1 MGERF
6 TRIGKYRNEL
16 ITNFIIMCMNKRN
29 YLTAAAMAL
38 AVLSSCGGQKEA
50 RNTSG
55 IDLANMDTTVSAGQ
69 DFFRYACGGWN
80 DAHPLTAE
88 YSRYGTFDQLAEN
101 NQKQLRELIEG
112 LASQQNEAGTV
123 AQKIG
128 DLYNIAMDSVARNEQ
143 GFAPVKP
150 MLDKIAALTDKS
162 QIIPM
167 SVEMRRFQGIGTYFN
182 FYVYADPKNSAL
194 NIFQMGQGG
203 INLGE
208 KEYYLDTD
216 SITENIRNEYKK
228 YIAKLFALSGF
239 SEAEAQQKVADVME
253 IETSIAKVSRSA
265 AELRNPEANYH
276 KMSYADLKKRIPGID
291 WDAFMTGLGIQAPAE
306 LNVEQVESIQEV
318 ARLISA
324 LPVSKHVSYLEYNLL
339 DAAASCLSD
348 DFVAARFDF
357 YGKVMSGR
365 QVNQPRWKRAVN
377 SVNGMLGEL
386 VGEMYVEKY
395 FPAAAKERMLKLVEN
410 LRVAL
415 GERIDAQEWMSDSTK
430 VRAHEKLDAFRVK
443 VGYPDKWKDYSKL
456 EIKKDSY
463 WANVCRASEWGFN
476 DMISRLGKPVDR
488 DEWLMT
494 PQTVNAY
501 YNPSTNEI
509 CFPAA
514 ILQPPFFNMDA
525 DDAANYGAIGVVI
538 GHEMT
543 HGFDDQGRQFD
554 KNGNLT
560 DWWAEGDAD
569 RFKERAQV
577 MVDFFNNIE
586 VLPGLKGNGQLTL
599 GENLADHGGLNVAY
613 LAFRNATKDAPLEV
627 KEGFTPEQRFF
638 IAYATLWAG
647 NIRDEQARVYTKS
660 DPHSL
665 GKWRVNGALPH
676 IQAWYDA
683 FQITPDDSLYVAPEN
698 RVNIW

>member
-1 MGERF
+1 
-6 TRIGKYRNEL
+6 
-16 ITNFIIMCMNKRN
+16 MNKKN
-29 YLTAAAMAL
+29 YVAVATLAFAMLT
-38 AVLSSCGGQKEA
+38 SCAGQKEA
-50 RNTSG
+50 KSTSG
-55 IDLANMDTTVSAGQ
+55 IDLANMDTTVSAGT

-88 YSRYGTFDQLAEN
+88 YSRYGTFDELFEN
-101 NQKQLRELIEG
+101 SQKQLRELIEG
-112 LASQQNEAGTV
+112 LAAQKNNQAGSA

-128 DLYNIAMDSVARNEQ
+128 DLYNMAMDSVTLNKQ
-143 GFAPVKP
+143 GAEPVKA
-150 MLDKIAALTDKS
+150 MLDKIAGMKDKS
-162 QIIPM
+162 EIVPM
-167 SVEMRRFQGIGTYFN
+167 MTEMAHIGIGIYFHS
-182 FYVYADPKNSAL
+182 YVYADPKNSSL

-216 SITENIRNEYKK
+216 SITQNIREQYKL
-228 YIAKLFALSGF
+228 YIGKLFQLAGF
-239 SEAEAQQKVADVME
+239 SEADAQQKVADVME
-253 IETSIAKVSRSA
+253 IETAIAKVSRSA
-265 AELRNPEANYH
+265 TELRDPEANYH
-276 KMSYADLKKRIPGID
+276 KMSFDELKKTIAGID
-291 WDAFMTGLGIQAPAE
+291 WDAYMKGLGIQAPAE
-306 LNVEQVESIQEV
+306 LNVEQVEPIQEV
-318 ARLISA
+318 ARLMNT
-324 LPVSKHVSYLEYNLL
+324 LPLSKHVSYLEYNLL

-357 YGKVMSGR
+357 YGKVLSGR

-395 FPAAAKERMLKLVEN
+395 FPAAAKERMVKLVKN
-410 LRVAL
+410 LQTAL

-430 VRAHEKLDAFRVK
+430 IRAHEKLATFHVK

-456 EIKKDSY
+456 EIKNDSY

-476 DMISRLGKPVDR
+476 DMYSRIGKPVDK

-514 ILQPPFFNMDA
+514 ILQPPFFNMEA

-554 KNGNLT
+554 KDGNLT
-560 DWWAEGDAD
+560 DWWAPGDAD

-577 MVDFFNNIE
+577 MVDFFNKIE
-586 VLPGLKGNGQLTL
+586 VLPGLQANGELTL

-613 LAFRNATKDAPLEV
+613 LAFQNATKDAPLGV
-627 KEGFTPEQRFF
+627 VDGFTPEQRFF
-638 IAYATLWAG
+638 LAYATLWAG
-647 NIRDEQARVYTKS
+647 NIRDEQIRVYTKS

-683 FQITPDDSLYVAPEN
+683 FHITPSDPLYVAPEN
-698 RVNIW
+698 RVNVW

>member
-1 MGERF
+1 
-6 TRIGKYRNEL
+6 
-16 ITNFIIMCMNKRN
+16 MNKKN
-29 YLTAAAMAL
+29 YVAVATLAFAMLT
-38 AVLSSCGGQKEA
+38 SCAGQKEA
-50 RNTSG
+50 KSTSG
-55 IDLANMDTTVSAGQ
+55 IDLANMDTTVSAGT

-88 YSRYGTFDQLAEN
+88 YSRYGTFDELFEN
-101 NQKQLRELIEG
+101 SQKQLRELIEG
-112 LASQQNEAGTV
+112 LAAQKNNQAGSA

-128 DLYNIAMDSVARNEQ
+128 DLYNMAMDSVTLNKQ
-143 GFAPVKP
+143 GAEPVKA
-150 MLDKIAALTDKS
+150 MLDKIAGMKDKS
-162 QIIPM
+162 EIVPM
-167 SVEMRRFQGIGTYFN
+167 MTEMAHIGIGTYFHS
-182 FYVYADPKNSAL
+182 YVYADPKNSSL

-216 SITENIRNEYKK
+216 SITQNIREQYKL
-228 YIAKLFALSGF
+228 YIGKLFQLAGF
-239 SEAEAQQKVADVME
+239 SEADAQQKVADVME
-253 IETSIAKVSRSA
+253 IETAIAKVSRSA
-265 AELRNPEANYH
+265 TELRDPEANYH
-276 KMSYADLKKRIPGID
+276 KMSFDELKKTIAGID
-291 WDAFMTGLGIQAPAE
+291 WDAYMKGLGIQAPAE
-306 LNVEQVESIQEV
+306 LNVEQVEPIQEV
-318 ARLISA
+318 ARLMNT
-324 LPVSKHVSYLEYNLL
+324 LPLSKHVSYLEYNLL

-357 YGKVMSGR
+357 YGKVLSGR

-395 FPAAAKERMLKLVEN
+395 FPAAAKERMVKLVKN
-410 LRVAL
+410 LQTAL

-430 VRAHEKLDAFRVK
+430 IRAHEKLATFHVK

-456 EIKKDSY
+456 EIKNDSY

-476 DMISRLGKPVDR
+476 DMYSRIGKPVDK

-514 ILQPPFFNMDA
+514 ILQPPFFNMEA

-554 KNGNLT
+554 KDGNLT
-560 DWWAEGDAD
+560 DWWTPGDAD

-577 MVDFFNNIE
+577 MVDFFNKIE
-586 VLPGLKGNGQLTL
+586 VLPGLQANGELTL

-613 LAFRNATKDAPLEV
+613 LAFQNATKDAPLGV
-627 KEGFTPEQRFF
+627 VDGFTPEQRFF
-638 IAYATLWAG
+638 LAYATLWAG
-647 NIRDEQARVYTKS
+647 NIRDEQIRVYTKS

-683 FQITPDDSLYVAPEN
+683 FHITPSDPLYVAPEN
-698 RVNIW
+698 RVNVW

>member
-1 MGERF
+1 
-6 TRIGKYRNEL
+6 
-16 ITNFIIMCMNKRN
+16 MNKKN
-29 YLTAAAMAL
+29 YVAVAAL
-38 AVLSSCGGQKEA
+38 ALAMMTSCAGQKEA
-50 RNTSG
+50 KSTSG
-55 IDLANMDTTVSAGQ
+55 IDLANMDTTVAAGT

-80 DAHPLTAE
+80 EAHPLTAE
-88 YSRYGTFDQLAEN
+88 YSRYGTFDLLFDN
-101 NQKQLRELIEG
+101 SQKQLRELIEG
-112 LASQQNEAGTV
+112 LAAQKNNPAGSA

-128 DLYNIAMDSVARNEQ
+128 DLYNMAMDSVTLNKQ
-143 GFAPVKP
+143 GAEPVKA
-150 MLDKIAALTDKS
+150 MLGKIAALKDKS
-162 QIIPM
+162 EIIPM
-167 SVEMRRFQGIGTYFN
+167 MTEMAHAGIGTYFHS
-182 FYVYADPKNSAL
+182 YVYADPKNSSL

-208 KEYYLDTD
+208 KEYYLDND
-216 SITENIRNEYKK
+216 SITQNIREQYKV
-228 YIAKLFALSGF
+228 YIGKLFQLAGF
-239 SEAEAQQKVADVME
+239 TEAEAQQKVADVME
-253 IETSIAKVSRSA
+253 IETAIAKASRSA
-265 AELRNPEANYH
+265 TELRDPEANYH
-276 KMSYADLKKRIPGID
+276 KMSFDELKKTISGID
-291 WDAFMTGLGIQAPAE
+291 WDAYVKGLGIQAPAE
-306 LNVEQVESIQEV
+306 LNVEQVEPIQEV
-318 ARLISA
+318 ARLMNT

-357 YGKVMSGR
+357 YGKVLSGR

-395 FPAAAKERMLKLVEN
+395 FPAAAKERMVKLVKN
-410 LRVAL
+410 LQTAL
-415 GERIDAQEWMSDSTK
+415 GERINAQEWMSDSTK
-430 VRAHEKLDAFRVK
+430 VKAQEKLAAFHVK

-456 EIKKDSY
+456 DIKKDSY
-463 WANVCRASEWGFN
+463 WANVCRASEWSFN
-476 DMISRLGKPVDR
+476 DMYSRLGKPVDK

-514 ILQPPFFNMDA
+514 ILQPPFFNMEA

-560 DWWAEGDAD
+560 DWWAPGDAD
-569 RFKERAQV
+569 RFKARAQV

-586 VLPGLKGNGQLTL
+586 VLPGLHANGELTL

-613 LAFRNATKDAPLEV
+613 LAFQNATKDAPLGV
-627 KEGFTPEQRFF
+627 VDGFTPEQRFF
-638 IAYATLWAG
+638 LAYATLWAG
-647 NIRDEQARVYTKS
+647 NIRDEQIRVYTKS

-683 FQITPDDSLYVAPEN
+683 FHITPSDPLYVAPEK
-698 RVNIW
+698 RVNVW

>member
-1 MGERF
+1 
-6 TRIGKYRNEL
+6 
-16 ITNFIIMCMNKRN
+16 MNKKN
-29 YLTAAAMAL
+29 YVAVATLAFAMLT
-38 AVLSSCGGQKEA
+38 SCAGQKEA
-50 RNTSG
+50 KSTSG
-55 IDLANMDTTVSAGQ
+55 IDLANMDTTVSAGT

-88 YSRYGTFDQLAEN
+88 YSRYGTFDELFEN
-101 NQKQLRELIEG
+101 SQKQLRELIEG
-112 LASQQNEAGTV
+112 LAAQKNNQAGSA

-128 DLYNIAMDSVARNEQ
+128 DLYNMAMDSVTLNKQ
-143 GFAPVKP
+143 GAEPVKA
-150 MLDKIAALTDKS
+150 MLDKIAGMKDKS
-162 QIIPM
+162 EIVPM
-167 SVEMRRFQGIGTYFN
+167 MTEMAHIGIGTYFRS
-182 FYVYADPKNSAL
+182 YVYADPKNSSL

-216 SITENIRNEYKK
+216 SITQNIREQYKL
-228 YIAKLFALSGF
+228 YIGKLFQLAGF
-239 SEAEAQQKVADVME
+239 SEADAQQKVADVME
-253 IETSIAKVSRSA
+253 VETAIAKVSRSA
-265 AELRNPEANYH
+265 TELRDPEANYH
-276 KMSYADLKKRIPGID
+276 KMSFDELKKTISGID
-291 WDAFMTGLGIQAPAE
+291 WDAYMKGLGIQVPAE
-306 LNVEQVESIQEV
+306 LNVEQVEPIQEV
-318 ARLISA
+318 ARLMNT
-324 LPVSKHVSYLEYNLL
+324 LPLSKHVSYLEYNLL

-357 YGKVMSGR
+357 YGKVLSGR
-365 QVNQPRWKRAVN
+365 QVNQSRWKRAVN

-386 VGEMYVEKY
+386 VGEMYVETY
-395 FPAAAKERMLKLVEN
+395 FPAAAKERRVKLVKN
-410 LRVAL
+410 LQTAL

-430 VRAHEKLDAFRVK
+430 IRAHEKLAAFHVK

-456 EIKKDSY
+456 EIKNDSY

-476 DMISRLGKPVDR
+476 DMYSRIGKPVDK

-514 ILQPPFFNMDA
+514 ILQPPFFNMEA

-554 KNGNLT
+554 KDGNLT
-560 DWWAEGDAD
+560 DWWAPGDAD

-577 MVDFFNNIE
+577 MVDFFNKIE
-586 VLPGLKGNGQLTL
+586 VLPGLQANGELTL

-613 LAFRNATKDAPLEV
+613 LAFQNATKDAPLGV
-627 KEGFTPEQRFF
+627 VDGFTPEQRFF
-638 IAYATLWAG
+638 LAYATLWAG
-647 NIRDEQARVYTKS
+647 NIRDEQIRVYTKS

-683 FQITPDDSLYVAPEN
+683 FHITPSDPLYVAPEN
-698 RVNIW
+698 RVNVW

>member
-1 MGERF
+1 
-6 TRIGKYRNEL
+6 
-16 ITNFIIMCMNKRN
+16 MNKKN
-29 YLTAAAMAL
+29 YVAVATLAFAMLT
-38 AVLSSCGGQKEA
+38 SCAGQKEA
-50 RNTSG
+50 KSTSG
-55 IDLANMDTTVSAGQ
+55 IDLANMDTTVSAGT

-88 YSRYGTFDQLAEN
+88 YSRYGTFDELFEN
-101 NQKQLRELIEG
+101 SQKQLRELIEG
-112 LASQQNEAGTV
+112 LAAQKNNQAGSA

-128 DLYNIAMDSVARNEQ
+128 DLYNMAMDSVTLNKQ
-143 GFAPVKP
+143 GAEPVKA
-150 MLDKIAALTDKS
+150 MLDKIAGMKDKS
-162 QIIPM
+162 EIVPM
-167 SVEMRRFQGIGTYFN
+167 MTEMAHIGIGTYFHS
-182 FYVYADPKNSAL
+182 YVYADPKNSSL

-216 SITENIRNEYKK
+216 SITQNIREQYKL
-228 YIAKLFALSGF
+228 YIGKLFQLAGF
-239 SEAEAQQKVADVME
+239 SEADAQQKVADVME
-253 IETSIAKVSRSA
+253 IETAIAKVSRSA
-265 AELRNPEANYH
+265 TELRDPEANYH
-276 KMSYADLKKRIPGID
+276 KMSFDELKKTIAGID
-291 WDAFMTGLGIQAPAE
+291 WDAYMKGLGIQAPAE
-306 LNVEQVESIQEV
+306 LNVEQVDPIQEV
-318 ARLISA
+318 ARLMNT
-324 LPVSKHVSYLEYNLL
+324 LPLSKHVSYLEYNLL

-357 YGKVMSGR
+357 YGKVLSGR

-395 FPAAAKERMLKLVEN
+395 FPAAAKERMVKLVKN
-410 LRVAL
+410 LQTAL

-430 VRAHEKLDAFRVK
+430 IRAHEKLATFHVK

-456 EIKKDSY
+456 EIKNDSY

-476 DMISRLGKPVDR
+476 DMHSRIGKPVDK

-514 ILQPPFFNMDA
+514 ILQPPFFNMEA

-554 KNGNLT
+554 KDGNLT
-560 DWWAEGDAD
+560 DWWAPGDAD

-577 MVDFFNNIE
+577 MVDFFNKIE
-586 VLPGLKGNGQLTL
+586 VLPGLQANGELTL

-613 LAFRNATKDAPLEV
+613 LAFQNATKDAPLGV
-627 KEGFTPEQRFF
+627 VDGFTPEQRFF
-638 IAYATLWAG
+638 LAYATLWAG
-647 NIRDEQARVYTKS
+647 NIRDEQIRVYTKS

-683 FQITPDDSLYVAPEN
+683 FHITPSDPLYVAPEN
-698 RVNIW
+698 RVNVW

>member
-1 MGERF
+1 
-6 TRIGKYRNEL
+6 
-16 ITNFIIMCMNKRN
+16 MNKKN
-29 YLTAAAMAL
+29 YVAVATLAFAMLT
-38 AVLSSCGGQKEA
+38 SCAGQKEA
-50 RNTSG
+50 KSTSG
-55 IDLANMDTTVSAGQ
+55 IDLANMDTTVSAGT

-88 YSRYGTFDQLAEN
+88 YSRYGTFDELFEN
-101 NQKQLRELIEG
+101 SQKQLRELIEG
-112 LASQQNEAGTV
+112 LAAQKNNQAGSA

-128 DLYNIAMDSVARNEQ
+128 DLYNMAMDSVTLNKQ
-143 GFAPVKP
+143 GAEPVKA
-150 MLDKIAALTDKS
+150 MLDKIAGMKDKS
-162 QIIPM
+162 EIVPM
-167 SVEMRRFQGIGTYFN
+167 MTEMAHIGIGTYFRS
-182 FYVYADPKNSAL
+182 YVYADPKNSSL

-216 SITENIRNEYKK
+216 SITQNIREQYKL
-228 YIAKLFALSGF
+228 YIGKLFQLAGF
-239 SEAEAQQKVADVME
+239 SEADAQQKVADVME
-253 IETSIAKVSRSA
+253 IETAIAKVSRSA
-265 AELRNPEANYH
+265 TELRDPEANYH
-276 KMSYADLKKRIPGID
+276 KMSFDELKKTIAGID
-291 WDAFMTGLGIQAPAE
+291 WDAYMKGLGIQAPAE
-306 LNVEQVESIQEV
+306 LNVEQVEPIQEV
-318 ARLISA
+318 ARLMNT
-324 LPVSKHVSYLEYNLL
+324 LPLSKHVSYLEYNLL

-357 YGKVMSGR
+357 YGKVLSGR

-395 FPAAAKERMLKLVEN
+395 FPAAAKERMVKLVKN
-410 LRVAL
+410 LQTAL

-430 VRAHEKLDAFRVK
+430 IRAHEKLAAFHVK

-456 EIKKDSY
+456 EIKNDSY

-476 DMISRLGKPVDR
+476 DMYSRIGKPVDK

-514 ILQPPFFNMDA
+514 ILQPPFFNMEA

-554 KNGNLT
+554 KDGNLT
-560 DWWAEGDAD
+560 DWWAPGDAD

-577 MVDFFNNIE
+577 MVDFFNKIE
-586 VLPGLKGNGQLTL
+586 VLPGLQANSELTL

-613 LAFRNATKDAPLEV
+613 LAFQNATKDVPLGV
-627 KEGFTPEQRFF
+627 VDGFTPEQRFF
-638 IAYATLWAG
+638 LAYATLWAG
-647 NIRDEQARVYTKS
+647 NIRDEQIRVYTKS

-683 FQITPDDSLYVAPEN
+683 FHITPSDPLYVAPEN
-698 RVNIW
+698 RVNVW

>member
-1 MGERF
+1 
-6 TRIGKYRNEL
+6 
-16 ITNFIIMCMNKRN
+16 MNKKN
-29 YLTAAAMAL
+29 YVAVATLAFAMLT
-38 AVLSSCGGQKEA
+38 SCAGQKEA
-50 RNTSG
+50 KSTSG
-55 IDLANMDTTVSAGQ
+55 IDLANMDTTVSAGT

-88 YSRYGTFDQLAEN
+88 YSRYGTFDELFEN
-101 NQKQLRELIEG
+101 SQKQLRELIEG
-112 LASQQNEAGTV
+112 LAAQKNNQAGSA

-128 DLYNIAMDSVARNEQ
+128 DLYNMAMDSVTLNKQ
-143 GFAPVKP
+143 GAEPVKA
-150 MLDKIAALTDKS
+150 MLDKIAGMKDKS
-162 QIIPM
+162 EIVPM
-167 SVEMRRFQGIGTYFN
+167 MTEMAHIGIGTYFHS
-182 FYVYADPKNSAL
+182 YVYADPKNSSL

-216 SITENIRNEYKK
+216 SITQNIREQYKL
-228 YIAKLFALSGF
+228 YIGKLFQLAGF
-239 SEAEAQQKVADVME
+239 SEADAQQKVADVME
-253 IETSIAKVSRSA
+253 IETAIAKVSRSA
-265 AELRNPEANYH
+265 TELRDPEANYH
-276 KMSYADLKKRIPGID
+276 KMSFDELKKTIAGID
-291 WDAFMTGLGIQAPAE
+291 WDAYMKGLGIQAPAE
-306 LNVEQVESIQEV
+306 LNVEQVEPIQEV
-318 ARLISA
+318 ARLMNT
-324 LPVSKHVSYLEYNLL
+324 LPLSKHVSYLEYNLL

-357 YGKVMSGR
+357 YGKVLSGR
-365 QVNQPRWKRAVN
+365 QVNQPHWKRAVN

-395 FPAAAKERMLKLVEN
+395 FPAAAKERMVKLVKN
-410 LRVAL
+410 LQTAL

-430 VRAHEKLDAFRVK
+430 IRAHEKLATFHVK

-456 EIKKDSY
+456 EIKNDSY

-476 DMISRLGKPVDR
+476 DMYSRIGKPVDK

-514 ILQPPFFNMDA
+514 ILQPPFFNMEA

-554 KNGNLT
+554 KDGNLT
-560 DWWAEGDAD
+560 DWWAPGDAD

-577 MVDFFNNIE
+577 MVDFFNKIE
-586 VLPGLKGNGQLTL
+586 VLPGLQANGELTL

-613 LAFRNATKDAPLEV
+613 LAFQNATKDAPLGV
-627 KEGFTPEQRFF
+627 VDGFTPEQRFF
-638 IAYATLWAG
+638 LAYATLWAG
-647 NIRDEQARVYTKS
+647 NIRDEQIRVYTKS

-683 FQITPDDSLYVAPEN
+683 FHITPSDPLYVAPEN
-698 RVNIW
+698 RVNVW

>member
-1 MGERF
+1 
-6 TRIGKYRNEL
+6 
-16 ITNFIIMCMNKRN
+16 MNKKN
-29 YLTAAAMAL
+29 YVAVATLAFAMLT
-38 AVLSSCGGQKEA
+38 SCAGQKEA
-50 RNTSG
+50 KSTSG
-55 IDLANMDTTVSAGQ
+55 IDLANMDTTVSAGT

-88 YSRYGTFDQLAEN
+88 YSRYGTFDELFEN
-101 NQKQLRELIEG
+101 SQKQLRELIEG
-112 LASQQNEAGTV
+112 LAAQKNNQAGSA

-128 DLYNIAMDSVARNEQ
+128 DLYNMAMDSVTLNKQ
-143 GFAPVKP
+143 GAEPMKA
-150 MLDKIAALTDKS
+150 MLDKIAGMKDKS
-162 QIIPM
+162 EIVPM
-167 SVEMRRFQGIGTYFN
+167 MTEMAHIGIGTYFRS
-182 FYVYADPKNSAL
+182 YVYADPKNSSL

-216 SITENIRNEYKK
+216 SITQNIREQYKL
-228 YIAKLFALSGF
+228 YIGKLFQLAGF
-239 SEAEAQQKVADVME
+239 SEADAQQKVADVME
-253 IETSIAKVSRSA
+253 IETAIAKVSRSA
-265 AELRNPEANYH
+265 TELRDPEANYH
-276 KMSYADLKKRIPGID
+276 KMSFDELKKTIAGID
-291 WDAFMTGLGIQAPAE
+291 WDAYMKGLGIQAPAE
-306 LNVEQVESIQEV
+306 LNVEQVEPIQEV
-318 ARLISA
+318 ARLMNT
-324 LPVSKHVSYLEYNLL
+324 LPLSKHVSYLEYNLL

-357 YGKVMSGR
+357 YGKVLSGR

-395 FPAAAKERMLKLVEN
+395 FPAAAKERMVKLVKN
-410 LRVAL
+410 LQTAL

-430 VRAHEKLDAFRVK
+430 IRAHEKLAAFHVK

-456 EIKKDSY
+456 EIKNDSY

-476 DMISRLGKPVDR
+476 DMYSRIGKPVDK

-514 ILQPPFFNMDA
+514 ILQPPFFNMEA

-554 KNGNLT
+554 KDGNLT
-560 DWWAEGDAD
+560 DWWAPGDAD

-577 MVDFFNNIE
+577 MVDFFNKIE
-586 VLPGLKGNGQLTL
+586 VLPGLQANGELTL

-613 LAFRNATKDAPLEV
+613 LAFQNATKDAPLGV
-627 KEGFTPEQRFF
+627 VDGFTPEQRFF
-638 IAYATLWAG
+638 LAYATLWAG
-647 NIRDEQARVYTKS
+647 NIRDEQIRVYTKS

-683 FQITPDDSLYVAPEN
+683 FHITPSDPLYVAPEN
-698 RVNIW
+698 RVNVW

>member
-1 MGERF
+1 
-6 TRIGKYRNEL
+6 
-16 ITNFIIMCMNKRN
+16 MNKKN
-29 YLTAAAMAL
+29 YVAVATLAFAMLT
-38 AVLSSCGGQKEA
+38 SCAGQKEA
-50 RNTSG
+50 KSTSG
-55 IDLANMDTTVSAGQ
+55 IDLANMDTTVSAGT

-88 YSRYGTFDQLAEN
+88 YSRYGTFDELFEN
-101 NQKQLRELIEG
+101 SQTQLRELIEG
-112 LASQQNEAGTV
+112 LAAQKNNQAGSA

-128 DLYNIAMDSVARNEQ
+128 DLYNMAMDSVTLNKQ
-143 GFAPVKP
+143 GAEPVKA
-150 MLDKIAALTDKS
+150 MLDKIAGMKDKS
-162 QIIPM
+162 EIVPM
-167 SVEMRRFQGIGTYFN
+167 MTEMAHIGIGTYFRS
-182 FYVYADPKNSAL
+182 YVYADPKNSSV
-194 NIFQMGQGG
+194 NILQMGQGG

-216 SITENIRNEYKK
+216 SITQNIREQYKL
-228 YIAKLFALSGF
+228 YIGKLFQLAGF
-239 SEAEAQQKVADVME
+239 SEEDAQQKVADVME
-253 IETSIAKVSRSA
+253 IETAIAKVSRSA
-265 AELRNPEANYH
+265 TELRDPEANYH
-276 KMSYADLKKRIPGID
+276 KMSFDELKKTIAGID
-291 WDAFMTGLGIQAPAE
+291 WDAYVKGLGIQAPAE
-306 LNVEQVESIQEV
+306 LNVEQVEPIQEV
-318 ARLISA
+318 ARLMNT
-324 LPVSKHVSYLEYNLL
+324 LPLSKHVSYLEYNLL

-357 YGKVMSGR
+357 YGKVLSGR

-395 FPAAAKERMLKLVEN
+395 FPAAAKERMVKLVKN
-410 LRVAL
+410 LQTAL

-430 VRAHEKLDAFRVK
+430 IRAHEKLATFHVK

-456 EIKKDSY
+456 EIKNDSY

-476 DMISRLGKPVDR
+476 DMYSRIGKPVDK

-514 ILQPPFFNMDA
+514 ILQPPFFNMEA

-554 KNGNLT
+554 KDGNLT
-560 DWWAEGDAD
+560 DWWAPGDAD

-577 MVDFFNNIE
+577 MVDFFNKIE
-586 VLPGLKGNGQLTL
+586 VLPGLQANGELTL

-613 LAFRNATKDAPLEV
+613 LAFQNATKDAPLGV
-627 KEGFTPEQRFF
+627 VDGFTPEQRFF
-638 IAYATLWAG
+638 LAYATLWAG
-647 NIRDEQARVYTKS
+647 NIRDEQIRVYTKS

-683 FQITPDDSLYVAPEN
+683 FHITPSDPLYVAPEN
-698 RVNIW
+698 RVNVW

>member
-1 MGERF
+1 
-6 TRIGKYRNEL
+6 
-16 ITNFIIMCMNKRN
+16 MNKKN
-29 YLTAAAMAL
+29 YVAVATLAFAMLT
-38 AVLSSCGGQKEA
+38 SCAGQKEA
-50 RNTSG
+50 KSTSG
-55 IDLANMDTTVSAGQ
+55 IDLANMDTTVSAGT

-88 YSRYGTFDQLAEN
+88 YSRYGTFDELFEN
-101 NQKQLRELIEG
+101 SQKQLRELIEG
-112 LASQQNEAGTV
+112 LAAQKNNQAGSA

-128 DLYNIAMDSVARNEQ
+128 DLYNMAMDSVTLNKQ
-143 GFAPVKP
+143 GAEPVKA
-150 MLDKIAALTDKS
+150 MLDKIAGMKDKS
-162 QIIPM
+162 KIVPM
-167 SVEMRRFQGIGTYFN
+167 MTEMAHIGIGTYFHSC
-182 FYVYADPKNSAL
+182 VYADPKNSSL

-216 SITENIRNEYKK
+216 SITQNIREQYKL
-228 YIAKLFALSGF
+228 YIGKLFQLAGF
-239 SEAEAQQKVADVME
+239 SEADAQQKVADVME
-253 IETSIAKVSRSA
+253 IETAIAKVSRSA
-265 AELRNPEANYH
+265 TELRDPEANYH
-276 KMSYADLKKRIPGID
+276 KMSFDELKKTIAGID
-291 WDAFMTGLGIQAPAE
+291 WDAYMKGLGIQAPAE
-306 LNVEQVESIQEV
+306 LNVEQVEPIQEV
-318 ARLISA
+318 ARLMNT
-324 LPVSKHVSYLEYNLL
+324 LPLSKHVSYLEYNLL

-357 YGKVMSGR
+357 YGKVLSGR

-395 FPAAAKERMLKLVEN
+395 FPAAAKERMVKLVKN
-410 LRVAL
+410 LQTAL

-430 VRAHEKLDAFRVK
+430 IRAHEKLATFHVK

-456 EIKKDSY
+456 EIKNDSY

-476 DMISRLGKPVDR
+476 DMYSRIGKPVDK

-514 ILQPPFFNMDA
+514 ILQPPFFNMEA

-554 KNGNLT
+554 KDGNLT
-560 DWWAEGDAD
+560 DWWAPGDAD

-577 MVDFFNNIE
+577 MVDFFNKIE
-586 VLPGLKGNGQLTL
+586 VLPGLQANGELTL

-613 LAFRNATKDAPLEV
+613 LAFQNATKDAPLGV
-627 KEGFTPEQRFF
+627 VDGFTPEQRFF
-638 IAYATLWAG
+638 LAYATLWAG
-647 NIRDEQARVYTKS
+647 NIRDEQIRVYTKS

-683 FQITPDDSLYVAPEN
+683 FHITPSDPLYVAPEN
-698 RVNIW
+698 RVNVW

>member
-1 MGERF
+1 
-6 TRIGKYRNEL
+6 
-16 ITNFIIMCMNKRN
+16 MNKKN
-29 YLTAAAMAL
+29 YVAVATLAFAMLT
-38 AVLSSCGGQKEA
+38 SCAGQKEA
-50 RNTSG
+50 KSTSG
-55 IDLANMDTTVSAGQ
+55 IDLANMDTTVSAGT

-80 DAHPLTAE
+80 DTHPLTAE
-88 YSRYGTFDQLAEN
+88 YSRYGTFDELFEN
-101 NQKQLRELIEG
+101 SQKQLRELIEG
-112 LASQQNEAGTV
+112 LAAQKNNQAGSA

-128 DLYNIAMDSVARNEQ
+128 DLYNMAMDSVTLNKQ
-143 GFAPVKP
+143 GAEPVKA
-150 MLDKIAALTDKS
+150 MLDKIAGLKDKS
-162 QIIPM
+162 EIVPM
-167 SVEMRRFQGIGTYFN
+167 MTEMAHIGIGTYFHS
-182 FYVYADPKNSAL
+182 YVYADPKNSSL

-216 SITENIRNEYKK
+216 SITQNIREQYKL
-228 YIAKLFALSGF
+228 YIGKLFQLAGF
-239 SEAEAQQKVADVME
+239 SEADAQQKVADVME
-253 IETSIAKVSRSA
+253 IETAIAKVSRSA
-265 AELRNPEANYH
+265 TELRDPEANYH
-276 KMSYADLKKRIPGID
+276 KMSFDELKKTIAGID
-291 WDAFMTGLGIQAPAE
+291 WDAYMKGLGIQAPAE
-306 LNVEQVESIQEV
+306 LNVEQVEPIQEV
-318 ARLISA
+318 ARLMNT
-324 LPVSKHVSYLEYNLL
+324 LPLSKHVSYLEYNLL

-357 YGKVMSGR
+357 YGKVLSGR

-395 FPAAAKERMLKLVEN
+395 FPAAAKERMVKLVKN
-410 LRVAL
+410 LQTAL

-430 VRAHEKLDAFRVK
+430 IRAHEKLAAFHVK

-456 EIKKDSY
+456 EIKNDSY

-476 DMISRLGKPVDR
+476 DMYSRIGKPVDK

-514 ILQPPFFNMDA
+514 ILQPPFFNMEA

-554 KNGNLT
+554 KDGNLT
-560 DWWAEGDAD
+560 DWWAPGDAD

-577 MVDFFNNIE
+577 MVDFFNKIE
-586 VLPGLKGNGQLTL
+586 VLPGLQANGELTL

-613 LAFRNATKDAPLEV
+613 LAFQNATKDAPLGV
-627 KEGFTPEQRFF
+627 VDGFTPEQRFF
-638 IAYATLWAG
+638 LAYATLWAG
-647 NIRDEQARVYTKS
+647 NIRDEQIRVYTKS

-683 FQITPDDSLYVAPEN
+683 FHITPSDPLYVAPEN
-698 RVNIW
+698 RVNVW

>member
-1 MGERF
+1 
-6 TRIGKYRNEL
+6 
-16 ITNFIIMCMNKRN
+16 MNKKN
-29 YLTAAAMAL
+29 YVAVATLAFAMLT
-38 AVLSSCGGQKEA
+38 SCAGQKEA
-50 RNTSG
+50 KSTSG
-55 IDLANMDTTVSAGQ
+55 IDLANMDTTVSAGT

-88 YSRYGTFDQLAEN
+88 YSRYGTFDELFEN
-101 NQKQLRELIEG
+101 SQKQLRELIEG
-112 LASQQNEAGTV
+112 LAAQKNNQAGSA

-128 DLYNIAMDSVARNEQ
+128 DLYNMAMDSVTLNKQ
-143 GFAPVKP
+143 GAEPVKA
-150 MLDKIAALTDKS
+150 MLDKIVGMKDKS
-162 QIIPM
+162 EIVPM
-167 SVEMRRFQGIGTYFN
+167 MTEMAHIGIGTYFHS
-182 FYVYADPKNSAL
+182 YVYADPKNSSL

-216 SITENIRNEYKK
+216 SITQNIREQYKL
-228 YIAKLFALSGF
+228 YIGKLFQLAGF
-239 SEAEAQQKVADVME
+239 SEADAQQKVADVME
-253 IETSIAKVSRSA
+253 IETAIAKVSRSA
-265 AELRNPEANYH
+265 TELRDPEANYH
-276 KMSYADLKKRIPGID
+276 KMSFDELKKTIAGID
-291 WDAFMTGLGIQAPAE
+291 WDAYMKGLGIQAPAE
-306 LNVEQVESIQEV
+306 LNVEQVEPIQEV
-318 ARLISA
+318 ARLMNT
-324 LPVSKHVSYLEYNLL
+324 LPLSKHVSYLEYNLL

-357 YGKVMSGR
+357 YGKVLSGR

-395 FPAAAKERMLKLVEN
+395 FPAAAKERMVKLVKN
-410 LRVAL
+410 LQTAL

-430 VRAHEKLDAFRVK
+430 IRAHEKLATFHVK

-456 EIKKDSY
+456 EIKNDSY

-476 DMISRLGKPVDR
+476 DMYSRIGKPVDK

-514 ILQPPFFNMDA
+514 ILQPPFFNMEA

-554 KNGNLT
+554 KDGNLT
-560 DWWAEGDAD
+560 DWWAPGDAD

-577 MVDFFNNIE
+577 MVDFFNKIE
-586 VLPGLKGNGQLTL
+586 VLPGLQANGELTL

-613 LAFRNATKDAPLEV
+613 LAFQNATKDAPLGV
-627 KEGFTPEQRFF
+627 VDGFTPEQRFF
-638 IAYATLWAG
+638 LAYATLWAG
-647 NIRDEQARVYTKS
+647 NIRDEQIRVYTKS

-683 FQITPDDSLYVAPEN
+683 FHITPSDPLYVAPEN
-698 RVNIW
+698 RVNVW

>member
-1 MGERF
+1 
-6 TRIGKYRNEL
+6 
-16 ITNFIIMCMNKRN
+16 MNKKN
-29 YLTAAAMAL
+29 YVAVATLAFAMLT
-38 AVLSSCGGQKEA
+38 SCAGQKEA
-50 RNTSG
+50 KSTSG
-55 IDLANMDTTVSAGQ
+55 IDLANMDTTVSAGT

-88 YSRYGTFDQLAEN
+88 YSRYGTFDELFEN
-101 NQKQLRELIEG
+101 SQKQLRELIEG
-112 LASQQNEAGTV
+112 LAAQKNNQAGSA

-128 DLYNIAMDSVARNEQ
+128 DLYNMAMDSVTLNKQ
-143 GFAPVKP
+143 GAEPVKA
-150 MLDKIAALTDKS
+150 MLDKIAGLKDKNE
-162 QIIPM
+162 IVPM
-167 SVEMRRFQGIGTYFN
+167 MTEMAHIGIGTYFRS
-182 FYVYADPKNSAL
+182 YVYADPKNSSV
-194 NIFQMGQGG
+194 NILQMGQGG

-216 SITENIRNEYKK
+216 SITQNIREQYKL
-228 YIAKLFALSGF
+228 YIGKLFQLAGF
-239 SEAEAQQKVADVME
+239 SEADAQQKVADVME
-253 IETSIAKVSRSA
+253 IETAIAKVSRSA
-265 AELRNPEANYH
+265 TELRDPEANYH
-276 KMSYADLKKRIPGID
+276 KMSFDELKKTIAGID
-291 WDAFMTGLGIQAPAE
+291 WDAYMKGLGIQAPAE
-306 LNVEQVESIQEV
+306 LNVEQVEPIQEV
-318 ARLISA
+318 ARLMNT
-324 LPVSKHVSYLEYNLL
+324 LPLSKHVSYLEYNLL

-357 YGKVMSGR
+357 YGKVLSGR

-395 FPAAAKERMLKLVEN
+395 FPAAAKERMVKLVKN
-410 LRVAL
+410 LQTAL

-430 VRAHEKLDAFRVK
+430 IRAHEKLAAFHVK

-456 EIKKDSY
+456 EIKNDSY

-476 DMISRLGKPVDR
+476 DMYSRIGKPVDK

-514 ILQPPFFNMDA
+514 ILQPPFFNMEA

-554 KNGNLT
+554 KDGNLT
-560 DWWAEGDAD
+560 DWWAPGDAD

-577 MVDFFNNIE
+577 MVDFFNKIE
-586 VLPGLKGNGQLTL
+586 VLPGLQANGELTL

-613 LAFRNATKDAPLEV
+613 LAFQNATKDAPLGLV
-627 KEGFTPEQRFF
+627 DGFTPEQRFF
-638 IAYATLWAG
+638 LAYATLWAG
-647 NIRDEQARVYTKS
+647 NIRDEQIRVYTKS

-683 FQITPDDSLYVAPEN
+683 FHITPSDPLYVAPEN
-698 RVNIW
+698 RVNVW

>member
-1 MGERF
+1 
-6 TRIGKYRNEL
+6 
-16 ITNFIIMCMNKRN
+16 MNKKN
-29 YLTAAAMAL
+29 YVAVATLAFAMLT
-38 AVLSSCGGQKEA
+38 SCAGQKEA
-50 RNTSG
+50 KSTSG
-55 IDLANMDTTVSAGQ
+55 IDLANMDTTVSAGT

-88 YSRYGTFDQLAEN
+88 YSRYGTFDELFEN
-101 NQKQLRELIEG
+101 SQKQLRELIEG
-112 LASQQNEAGTV
+112 LAAQKNNQAGSA

-128 DLYNIAMDSVARNEQ
+128 DLYNMAMDSVTLNKQ
-143 GFAPVKP
+143 GAEPVKA
-150 MLDKIAALTDKS
+150 MLDKIAGMKDKS
-162 QIIPM
+162 EIVPM
-167 SVEMRRFQGIGTYFN
+167 MTEMAHIGIGTYFHS
-182 FYVYADPKNSAL
+182 YVYADPKNSSL

-216 SITENIRNEYKK
+216 SITQNIREQYKL
-228 YIAKLFALSGF
+228 YIGKLFQLAGF
-239 SEAEAQQKVADVME
+239 SEADAQQKVADVME
-253 IETSIAKVSRSA
+253 LETAIAKVSRSA
-265 AELRNPEANYH
+265 TELRDPEANYH
-276 KMSYADLKKRIPGID
+276 KMSFDELKKTIAGID
-291 WDAFMTGLGIQAPAE
+291 WDAYMKGLGIQAPAE
-306 LNVEQVESIQEV
+306 LNVEQVEPIQEV
-318 ARLISA
+318 ARLMNT
-324 LPVSKHVSYLEYNLL
+324 LPLSKHVSYLEYNLL

-357 YGKVMSGR
+357 YGKVLSGR

-395 FPAAAKERMLKLVEN
+395 FPAAAKERMVKLVKN
-410 LRVAL
+410 LQTAL

-430 VRAHEKLDAFRVK
+430 IRAHEKLATFHVK

-456 EIKKDSY
+456 EIKNDSY

-476 DMISRLGKPVDR
+476 DMYSRIGKPVDK

-514 ILQPPFFNMDA
+514 ILQPPFFNMEA

-554 KNGNLT
+554 KDGNLT
-560 DWWAEGDAD
+560 DWWAPGDAD

-577 MVDFFNNIE
+577 MVDFFNKIE
-586 VLPGLKGNGQLTL
+586 VLPGLQANGELTL

-613 LAFRNATKDAPLEV
+613 LAFQNATKDAPLGV
-627 KEGFTPEQRFF
+627 VDGFTPEQRFF
-638 IAYATLWAG
+638 LAYATLWAG
-647 NIRDEQARVYTKS
+647 NIRDEQIRVYTKS
-660 DPHSL
+660 DTHSL

-683 FQITPDDSLYVAPEN
+683 FHITPSDPLYVAPEN
-698 RVNIW
+698 RVNVW

>member
-1 MGERF
+1 
-6 TRIGKYRNEL
+6 
-16 ITNFIIMCMNKRN
+16 MNKKN
-29 YLTAAAMAL
+29 YVAVATLAFAMLT
-38 AVLSSCGGQKEA
+38 SCAGQKEA
-50 RNTSG
+50 KSTSG
-55 IDLANMDTTVSAGQ
+55 IDLANMDTTVSAGT

-88 YSRYGTFDQLAEN
+88 YSRYGTFDELFEN
-101 NQKQLRELIEG
+101 SQTQLRELIEG
-112 LASQQNEAGTV
+112 LAAQKNNQAGSA

-128 DLYNIAMDSVARNEQ
+128 DLYNMAMDSVTLNKQ
-143 GFAPVKP
+143 GAEPVKA
-150 MLDKIAALTDKS
+150 MLDKIAGLKDKNE
-162 QIIPM
+162 IVPM
-167 SVEMRRFQGIGTYFN
+167 MTEMAHIGIGTYFHS
-182 FYVYADPKNSAL
+182 YVYADPKNSSV
-194 NIFQMGQGG
+194 NILQMGQGG

-216 SITENIRNEYKK
+216 SITQNIREQYKL
-228 YIAKLFALSGF
+228 YIGKLFQLAGF
-239 SEAEAQQKVADVME
+239 SEADAQQKVADVME
-253 IETSIAKVSRSA
+253 IETAIAKVSCSA
-265 AELRNPEANYH
+265 TELRDPEANYH
-276 KMSYADLKKRIPGID
+276 KMSFDELKKTIAGID
-291 WDAFMTGLGIQAPAE
+291 WDAYMKGLGIQAPAE
-306 LNVEQVESIQEV
+306 LNVEQVEPIQEV
-318 ARLISA
+318 ARLMNT
-324 LPVSKHVSYLEYNLL
+324 LPLSKHVSYLEYNLL

-357 YGKVMSGR
+357 YGKVLSGR

-395 FPAAAKERMLKLVEN
+395 FPAAAKERMVKLVKN
-410 LRVAL
+410 LQTAL

-430 VRAHEKLDAFRVK
+430 IRAHEKLATFHVK

-456 EIKKDSY
+456 EIKNDSY

-476 DMISRLGKPVDR
+476 DMYSRIGKPVDK

-514 ILQPPFFNMDA
+514 ILQPPFFNMEA

-554 KNGNLT
+554 KDGNLT
-560 DWWAEGDAD
+560 DWWAPGDAD

-577 MVDFFNNIE
+577 MVDFFNKIE
-586 VLPGLKGNGQLTL
+586 VLPGLQANGELTL

-613 LAFRNATKDAPLEV
+613 LAFQNATKDAPLGV
-627 KEGFTPEQRFF
+627 VDGFTPEQRFF
-638 IAYATLWAG
+638 LAYATLWAG
-647 NIRDEQARVYTKS
+647 NIRDEQIRVYTKS

-683 FQITPDDSLYVAPEN
+683 FHITPSDPLYVAPEN
-698 RVNIW
+698 RVNVW

>member
-1 MGERF
+1 
-6 TRIGKYRNEL
+6 
-16 ITNFIIMCMNKRN
+16 MNKKN
-29 YLTAAAMAL
+29 YVAVATLAFAMLT
-38 AVLSSCGGQKEA
+38 SCAGQKEA
-50 RNTSG
+50 KSTSG
-55 IDLANMDTTVSAGQ
+55 IDLANMDTTVSAGT

-88 YSRYGTFDQLAEN
+88 YSRYGTFDELFEN
-101 NQKQLRELIEG
+101 SQTQLRELIEG
-112 LASQQNEAGTV
+112 LAAQKNNQAGSA

-128 DLYNIAMDSVARNEQ
+128 DLYNMSMDSVTLNKQ
-143 GFAPVKP
+143 GAEPVKA
-150 MLDKIAALTDKS
+150 MLDKIAGLKDKNE
-162 QIIPM
+162 IVPM
-167 SVEMRRFQGIGTYFN
+167 MTEMAHIGIGTYFHS
-182 FYVYADPKNSAL
+182 YVYADPKNSSV
-194 NIFQMGQGG
+194 NILQMGQGG

-216 SITENIRNEYKK
+216 SITQNIREQYKL
-228 YIAKLFALSGF
+228 YIGKLFQLAGF
-239 SEAEAQQKVADVME
+239 SEADAQQKVADVME
-253 IETSIAKVSRSA
+253 IETAIAKVSRSA
-265 AELRNPEANYH
+265 TELRDPEANYH
-276 KMSYADLKKRIPGID
+276 KMSFDELKKTIAGID
-291 WDAFMTGLGIQAPAE
+291 WDAYMKGLGIQAPAE
-306 LNVEQVESIQEV
+306 LNVEQVEPIQEV
-318 ARLISA
+318 AHLMNT
-324 LPVSKHVSYLEYNLL
+324 LPLSKHVSYLEYNLL

-357 YGKVMSGR
+357 YGKVLSGR

-395 FPAAAKERMLKLVEN
+395 FPAAAKERMVKLVKN
-410 LRVAL
+410 LQTAL

-430 VRAHEKLDAFRVK
+430 IRAHEKLATFHVK

-456 EIKKDSY
+456 EIKNDSY

-476 DMISRLGKPVDR
+476 DMYSRIGKPVDK

-514 ILQPPFFNMDA
+514 ILQPPFFNMEA

-554 KNGNLT
+554 KDGNLT
-560 DWWAEGDAD
+560 DWWAPGDAD

-577 MVDFFNNIE
+577 MVDFFNKIE
-586 VLPGLKGNGQLTL
+586 VLPGLQANGELTL

-613 LAFRNATKDAPLEV
+613 LAFQNATKDAPLGV
-627 KEGFTPEQRFF
+627 VDGFTPEQRFF
-638 IAYATLWAG
+638 LAYATLWAG
-647 NIRDEQARVYTKS
+647 NIRDEQIRVYTKS

-683 FQITPDDSLYVAPEN
+683 FHITPSDPLYVAPEN
-698 RVNIW
+698 RVNVW

>member
-1 MGERF
+1 
-6 TRIGKYRNEL
+6 
-16 ITNFIIMCMNKRN
+16 MNKKN
-29 YLTAAAMAL
+29 YVAVATLAFAMLT
-38 AVLSSCGGQKEA
+38 SCAGQKEA
-50 RNTSG
+50 KSTSG
-55 IDLANMDTTVSAGQ
+55 IDLANMDTTVSAGT

-88 YSRYGTFDQLAEN
+88 YSRYGTFDELFEN
-101 NQKQLRELIEG
+101 SQKQLRELIEG
-112 LASQQNEAGTV
+112 LAAQKNNQAGSA

-128 DLYNIAMDSVARNEQ
+128 DLYNMAMDSVTLNKQ
-143 GFAPVKP
+143 GAEPVKA
-150 MLDKIAALTDKS
+150 MLDKIAGLKDKS
-162 QIIPM
+162 EIVPM
-167 SVEMRRFQGIGTYFN
+167 MTEMAHIGIGTYFRS
-182 FYVYADPKNSAL
+182 YVYADPKNSSL

-216 SITENIRNEYKK
+216 SITQNIREQYKL
-228 YIAKLFALSGF
+228 YIGKLFQLAGF
-239 SEAEAQQKVADVME
+239 SEADAQQKVADVME
-253 IETSIAKVSRSA
+253 IETAIAKVSRSA
-265 AELRNPEANYH
+265 TELRDPEANYH
-276 KMSYADLKKRIPGID
+276 KMSFDELKKTIAGID
-291 WDAFMTGLGIQAPAE
+291 WDAYMKGLGIQAPAE
-306 LNVEQVESIQEV
+306 LNVEQVEPIQEV
-318 ARLISA
+318 ARLMNT
-324 LPVSKHVSYLEYNLL
+324 LPLSKHVSYLEYNLL

-357 YGKVMSGR
+357 YGKVLSGR

-386 VGEMYVEKY
+386 VGEMYVETY
-395 FPAAAKERMLKLVEN
+395 FPAAAKERMVNLLKN
-410 LRVAL
+410 LQTAL

-430 VRAHEKLDAFRVK
+430 IRAHEKLAAFHVK

-456 EIKKDSY
+456 EIKNDSY

-476 DMISRLGKPVDR
+476 DMYSRIGKPVDK

-514 ILQPPFFNMDA
+514 ILQPPFFNMEA

-554 KNGNLT
+554 KDGNLT
-560 DWWAEGDAD
+560 DWWAPGDAD

-577 MVDFFNNIE
+577 MVDFFNKIE
-586 VLPGLKGNGQLTL
+586 VLPGLQANGELTL

-613 LAFRNATKDAPLEV
+613 LAFQNATKDAPLGV
-627 KEGFTPEQRFF
+627 VDGFTPEQRFF
-638 IAYATLWAG
+638 LAYATLWAG
-647 NIRDEQARVYTKS
+647 NIRDEQIRVYTKS

-683 FQITPDDSLYVAPEN
+683 FHITPSDPLYVAPEN
-698 RVNIW
+698 RVNVW

>member
-1 MGERF
+1 
-6 TRIGKYRNEL
+6 
-16 ITNFIIMCMNKRN
+16 MNKKN
-29 YLTAAAMAL
+29 YVAVATLAFAMLT
-38 AVLSSCGGQKEA
+38 SCAGQKEA
-50 RNTSG
+50 KSTSG
-55 IDLANMDTTVSAGQ
+55 IDLANMDTTVSAGT

-88 YSRYGTFDQLAEN
+88 YSRYGTFDELFEN
-101 NQKQLRELIEG
+101 SQKQLRELIEG
-112 LASQQNEAGTV
+112 LAAQKNNQAGSA

-128 DLYNIAMDSVARNEQ
+128 DLYNMAMDSVTLNKQ
-143 GFAPVKP
+143 GAEPVKA
-150 MLDKIAALTDKS
+150 MLDKIAGMKDKS
-162 QIIPM
+162 EIVPM
-167 SVEMRRFQGIGTYFN
+167 MTEMAHIGIGTYFHS
-182 FYVYADPKNSAL
+182 YVYADPKNSSL

-216 SITENIRNEYKK
+216 SITQNIREQYKL
-228 YIAKLFALSGF
+228 YIGKLFQLAGF
-239 SEAEAQQKVADVME
+239 SEADAQQKVADVME
-253 IETSIAKVSRSA
+253 IETAIAKVSRSA
-265 AELRNPEANYH
+265 TELRDPEANYH
-276 KMSYADLKKRIPGID
+276 KMSFDELKKTIAGID
-291 WDAFMTGLGIQAPAE
+291 WDAYMKGLGIQAPAE
-306 LNVEQVESIQEV
+306 LNVEQVEPIQEV
-318 ARLISA
+318 ARLMNT
-324 LPVSKHVSYLEYNLL
+324 LPLSKHVSYLEYNLL

-357 YGKVMSGR
+357 YGKVLSGR

-395 FPAAAKERMLKLVEN
+395 FPAAAKERMVKLVKN
-410 LRVAL
+410 LQAAL

-430 VRAHEKLDAFRVK
+430 IRAHEKLATFHVK

-456 EIKKDSY
+456 EIKNDSY

-476 DMISRLGKPVDR
+476 DMYSRIGKSVDK

-514 ILQPPFFNMDA
+514 ILQPPFFNMEA

-554 KNGNLT
+554 KDGNLT
-560 DWWAEGDAD
+560 DWWAPGDAD

-577 MVDFFNNIE
+577 MVDFFNKIE
-586 VLPGLKGNGQLTL
+586 VLPGLQANGELTL

-613 LAFRNATKDAPLEV
+613 LAFQNATKDAPLGV
-627 KEGFTPEQRFF
+627 VDGFTPEQRFF
-638 IAYATLWAG
+638 LAYATLWAG
-647 NIRDEQARVYTKS
+647 NIRDEQIRVYTKS

-683 FQITPDDSLYVAPEN
+683 FHITPSDPLYVAPEN
-698 RVNIW
+698 RVNVW

>member
-1 MGERF
+1 
-6 TRIGKYRNEL
+6 
-16 ITNFIIMCMNKRN
+16 MNKKN
-29 YLTAAAMAL
+29 YVAVATLAFAMLT
-38 AVLSSCGGQKEA
+38 SCAGQKEA
-50 RNTSG
+50 KSTSG
-55 IDLANMDTTVSAGQ
+55 IDLANMDTTVSAGT

-88 YSRYGTFDQLAEN
+88 YSRYGTFDELFEN
-101 NQKQLRELIEG
+101 SQKQLRELIEG
-112 LASQQNEAGTV
+112 LAAQKNNQAGSA

-128 DLYNIAMDSVARNEQ
+128 DLYNMAMDSVTLNKQ
-143 GFAPVKP
+143 GAEPVKA
-150 MLDKIAALTDKS
+150 MLDKIAGMKDKS
-162 QIIPM
+162 EIVPM
-167 SVEMRRFQGIGTYFN
+167 MTEMAHIGIGTYFHSC
-182 FYVYADPKNSAL
+182 VYADPKNSSL

-216 SITENIRNEYKK
+216 SITQNIREQYKL
-228 YIAKLFALSGF
+228 YIGKLFQLAGF
-239 SEAEAQQKVADVME
+239 SEADAQQKVADVME
-253 IETSIAKVSRSA
+253 LETAIAKVSRSA
-265 AELRNPEANYH
+265 TELRDPEANYH
-276 KMSYADLKKRIPGID
+276 KMSFDELKKTIAGID
-291 WDAFMTGLGIQAPAE
+291 WDAYMKGLGIQAPAE
-306 LNVEQVESIQEV
+306 LNVEQVEPIQEV
-318 ARLISA
+318 ARLMNT
-324 LPVSKHVSYLEYNLL
+324 LPLSKHVSYLEYNLL

-357 YGKVMSGR
+357 YGKVLSGR

-395 FPAAAKERMLKLVEN
+395 FPAAAKERMVKLVKN
-410 LRVAL
+410 LQTAL

-430 VRAHEKLDAFRVK
+430 IRAHEKLATFHVK

-456 EIKKDSY
+456 EIKNDSY

-476 DMISRLGKPVDR
+476 DMYSRIGKPVDK

-514 ILQPPFFNMDA
+514 ILQPPFFNMEA

-554 KNGNLT
+554 KDGNLT
-560 DWWAEGDAD
+560 DWWAPGDAD

-577 MVDFFNNIE
+577 MVDFFNKIE
-586 VLPGLKGNGQLTL
+586 VLPGLQANGELTL

-613 LAFRNATKDAPLEV
+613 LAFQNATKDAPLGV
-627 KEGFTPEQRFF
+627 VDGFTPEQRFF
-638 IAYATLWAG
+638 LAYATLWAG
-647 NIRDEQARVYTKS
+647 NIRDEQIRVYTKS

-683 FQITPDDSLYVAPEN
+683 FHITPSDPLYVAPEN
-698 RVNIW
+698 RVNVW

>member
-1 MGERF
+1 
-6 TRIGKYRNEL
+6 
-16 ITNFIIMCMNKRN
+16 
-29 YLTAAAMAL
+29 
-38 AVLSSCGGQKEA
+38 
-50 RNTSG
+50 
-55 IDLANMDTTVSAGQ
+55 
-69 DFFRYACGGWN
+69 
-80 DAHPLTAE
+80 
-88 YSRYGTFDQLAEN
+88 
-101 NQKQLRELIEG
+101 
-112 LASQQNEAGTV
+112 
-123 AQKIG
+123 
-128 DLYNIAMDSVARNEQ
+128 MDSVTLNKQ
-143 GFAPVKP
+143 GAEPVKA
-150 MLDKIAALTDKS
+150 MLDKIAGLKDKNE
-162 QIIPM
+162 IVPM
-167 SVEMRRFQGIGTYFN
+167 MTEMAHIGIGTYFRS
-182 FYVYADPKNSAL
+182 YVYADPKNSSL

-216 SITENIRNEYKK
+216 SITQNIREQYKL
-228 YIAKLFALSGF
+228 YIGKLFQLAGF
-239 SEAEAQQKVADVME
+239 SEADAQQKVADVME
-253 IETSIAKVSRSA
+253 IETAIAKVSRSA
-265 AELRNPEANYH
+265 TELRDPEANYH
-276 KMSYADLKKRIPGID
+276 KMSFDELKKTIAGID
-291 WDAFMTGLGIQAPAE
+291 WDAYMKGLGIQAPAE
-306 LNVEQVESIQEV
+306 LNVEQVEPIQEV
-318 ARLISA
+318 ARLMNT
-324 LPVSKHVSYLEYNLL
+324 LPLSKHVSYLEYNLL

-357 YGKVMSGR
+357 YGKVLSGR

-395 FPAAAKERMLKLVEN
+395 FPAAAKERMVKLVKN
-410 LRVAL
+410 LQTAL

-430 VRAHEKLDAFRVK
+430 IRAHEKLATFHVK

-456 EIKKDSY
+456 EIKNDSY

-476 DMISRLGKPVDR
+476 DMYSRIGKPVDK

-514 ILQPPFFNMDA
+514 ILQPPFFNMEA

-554 KNGNLT
+554 KDGNLT
-560 DWWAEGDAD
+560 DWWAPGDAD

-577 MVDFFNNIE
+577 MVDFFNKIE
-586 VLPGLKGNGQLTL
+586 VLPGLQANGELTL

-613 LAFRNATKDAPLEV
+613 LAFQNATKDAPLGV
-627 KEGFTPEQRFF
+627 VDGFTPEQRFF
-638 IAYATLWAG
+638 LAYATLWAG
-647 NIRDEQARVYTKS
+647 NIRDEQIRVYTKS

-683 FQITPDDSLYVAPEN
+683 FHITPSDPLYVAPEN
-698 RVNIW
+698 RVNVW

>member
-1 MGERF
+1 
-6 TRIGKYRNEL
+6 
-16 ITNFIIMCMNKRN
+16 MNKKN
-29 YLTAAAMAL
+29 YVAVATLAFAMLT
-38 AVLSSCGGQKEA
+38 SCAGQKEA
-50 RNTSG
+50 KSTSG
-55 IDLANMDTTVSAGQ
+55 IDLANMDTTVSAGT

-88 YSRYGTFDQLAEN
+88 YSRYGTFDELFEN
-101 NQKQLRELIEG
+101 SQKQLRELIEG
-112 LASQQNEAGTV
+112 LAAQKNNQAGSA

-128 DLYNIAMDSVARNEQ
+128 DLYNMAMDSVTLNKQ
-143 GFAPVKP
+143 GAEPVKA
-150 MLDKIAALTDKS
+150 MLDKIAGMKDKS
-162 QIIPM
+162 EIVPM
-167 SVEMRRFQGIGTYFN
+167 MTEMAHIGIGTYFHS
-182 FYVYADPKNSAL
+182 YVYADPKNSSL

-216 SITENIRNEYKK
+216 SITQNIREQYKL
-228 YIAKLFALSGF
+228 YIGKLFQLAGF
-239 SEAEAQQKVADVME
+239 SEADAQQKVADVMG
-253 IETSIAKVSRSA
+253 IETAIAKVSRSA
-265 AELRNPEANYH
+265 TELRDPEANYH
-276 KMSYADLKKRIPGID
+276 KMSFDELKKTIAGID
-291 WDAFMTGLGIQAPAE
+291 WDAYMKGLGIQAPAE
-306 LNVEQVESIQEV
+306 LNVEQVEPIQEV
-318 ARLISA
+318 ARLMNT
-324 LPVSKHVSYLEYNLL
+324 LPLSKHVSYLEYNLL

-357 YGKVMSGR
+357 YGKVLSGR

-395 FPAAAKERMLKLVEN
+395 FPAAAKERMVKLVKN
-410 LRVAL
+410 LQTAL

-430 VRAHEKLDAFRVK
+430 IRAHEKLAAFHVK

-456 EIKKDSY
+456 EIKNDSY

-476 DMISRLGKPVDR
+476 DMYSRIGKPVDK

-514 ILQPPFFNMDA
+514 ILQPPFFNMEA

-554 KNGNLT
+554 KDGNLT
-560 DWWAEGDAD
+560 DWWAPGDAD

-577 MVDFFNNIE
+577 MVDFFNKIE
-586 VLPGLKGNGQLTL
+586 VLPGLQANGELTL

-613 LAFRNATKDAPLEV
+613 LAFQNATKDAPLGV
-627 KEGFTPEQRFF
+627 VDGFTPEQRFF
-638 IAYATLWAG
+638 LAYATLWAG
-647 NIRDEQARVYTKS
+647 NIRDEQIRVYTKS

-683 FQITPDDSLYVAPEN
+683 FHITPSDPLYVAPEN
-698 RVNIW
+698 RVNVW

>member
-1 MGERF
+1 
-6 TRIGKYRNEL
+6 
-16 ITNFIIMCMNKRN
+16 MNKKN
-29 YLTAAAMAL
+29 YVAVATLAFAMLT
-38 AVLSSCGGQKEA
+38 SCAGQKEA
-50 RNTSG
+50 KSTSG
-55 IDLANMDTTVSAGQ
+55 IDLANMDTTVSAGT

-88 YSRYGTFDQLAEN
+88 YSRYGTFDELFEN
-101 NQKQLRELIEG
+101 SQKQLRELIEG
-112 LASQQNEAGTV
+112 LAAQKNNQAGSA

-128 DLYNIAMDSVARNEQ
+128 DLYNMAMDSVTLNKQ
-143 GFAPVKP
+143 GAEPVKA
-150 MLDKIAALTDKS
+150 MLNKIAGMKDKS
-162 QIIPM
+162 EIVPM
-167 SVEMRRFQGIGTYFN
+167 MTEMAHIGIGTYFHS
-182 FYVYADPKNSAL
+182 YVYADPKNSSL

-216 SITENIRNEYKK
+216 SITQNIREQYKL
-228 YIAKLFALSGF
+228 YIGKLFQLAGF
-239 SEAEAQQKVADVME
+239 SEADAQQKVADVME
-253 IETSIAKVSRSA
+253 IETAIAKVSRSA
-265 AELRNPEANYH
+265 TELRDPEANYH
-276 KMSYADLKKRIPGID
+276 KMSFDELKKTIAGID
-291 WDAFMTGLGIQAPAE
+291 WDAYMKGLGIQAPAE
-306 LNVEQVESIQEV
+306 LNVEQVEPIQEV
-318 ARLISA
+318 ARLMNT
-324 LPVSKHVSYLEYNLL
+324 LPLSKHVSYLEYNLL

-357 YGKVMSGR
+357 YGKVLSGR

-395 FPAAAKERMLKLVEN
+395 FPAAAKERMVKLVKN
-410 LRVAL
+410 LQTAL

-430 VRAHEKLDAFRVK
+430 IRAHEKLAAFHVK

-456 EIKKDSY
+456 EIKNDSY

-476 DMISRLGKPVDR
+476 DMYSRIGKPVDK

-514 ILQPPFFNMDA
+514 ILQPPFFNMEA

-554 KNGNLT
+554 KDGNLT
-560 DWWAEGDAD
+560 DWWAPGDAD

-577 MVDFFNNIE
+577 MVDFFNKIE
-586 VLPGLKGNGQLTL
+586 VLPGLQANGELTL

-613 LAFRNATKDAPLEV
+613 LAFQNATKDAPLGV
-627 KEGFTPEQRFF
+627 VDGFTPEQRFF
-638 IAYATLWAG
+638 LAYATLWAG
-647 NIRDEQARVYTKS
+647 NIRDEQIRVYTKS

-683 FQITPDDSLYVAPEN
+683 FHITPSDPLYVAPEN
-698 RVNIW
+698 RVNVW

>member
-1 MGERF
+1 
-6 TRIGKYRNEL
+6 
-16 ITNFIIMCMNKRN
+16 MNKKN
-29 YLTAAAMAL
+29 YVAVATLAFAMLT
-38 AVLSSCGGQKEA
+38 SCAGQKEA
-50 RNTSG
+50 KSTSG
-55 IDLANMDTTVSAGQ
+55 IDLANMDTTVSAGT

-88 YSRYGTFDQLAEN
+88 YSRYGTFDELFEN
-101 NQKQLRELIEG
+101 SQKQLRELIEG
-112 LASQQNEAGTV
+112 LAAQKNNQAGSA

-128 DLYNIAMDSVARNEQ
+128 DLYNMAMDSVTLNKQ
-143 GFAPVKP
+143 GAEPVKA
-150 MLDKIAALTDKS
+150 MLDKIAGMKDKS
-162 QIIPM
+162 EIVPM
-167 SVEMRRFQGIGTYFN
+167 MTEMAHIGIGTYFHS
-182 FYVYADPKNSAL
+182 YVYADPKNSSL

-216 SITENIRNEYKK
+216 SITQNIREQYKL
-228 YIAKLFALSGF
+228 YIGKLLQLAGF
-239 SEAEAQQKVADVME
+239 SEADAQQKVADVME
-253 IETSIAKVSRSA
+253 IETAIAKVSRSA
-265 AELRNPEANYH
+265 TELRDPEANYH
-276 KMSYADLKKRIPGID
+276 KMSFDELKKTIAGID
-291 WDAFMTGLGIQAPAE
+291 WDAYMKGLGIQAPAE
-306 LNVEQVESIQEV
+306 LNVEQVEPIQEV
-318 ARLISA
+318 ARLMNT
-324 LPVSKHVSYLEYNLL
+324 LPLSKHVSYLEYNLL

-357 YGKVMSGR
+357 YGKVLSGR

-395 FPAAAKERMLKLVEN
+395 FPAAAKERMVKLVKN
-410 LRVAL
+410 LQTAL

-430 VRAHEKLDAFRVK
+430 IRAHEKLATFHVK

-456 EIKKDSY
+456 EIKNDSY

-476 DMISRLGKPVDR
+476 DMYSRIGKPVDK

-514 ILQPPFFNMDA
+514 ILQPPFFNMEA

-554 KNGNLT
+554 KDGNLT
-560 DWWAEGDAD
+560 DWWAPGDAD

-577 MVDFFNNIE
+577 MVDFFNKIE
-586 VLPGLKGNGQLTL
+586 VLPGLQANGELTL

-613 LAFRNATKDAPLEV
+613 LAFQNATKDAPLGV
-627 KEGFTPEQRFF
+627 VDGFTPEQRFF
-638 IAYATLWAG
+638 LAYATLWAG
-647 NIRDEQARVYTKS
+647 NIRDEQIRVYTKS

-683 FQITPDDSLYVAPEN
+683 FHITPSDPLYVAPEN
-698 RVNIW
+698 RVNVW

>member
-1 MGERF
+1 
-6 TRIGKYRNEL
+6 
-16 ITNFIIMCMNKRN
+16 MNKKN
-29 YLTAAAMAL
+29 YVAVATLAFAMLT
-38 AVLSSCGGQKEA
+38 SCAGQKEA
-50 RNTSG
+50 KSTSG
-55 IDLANMDTTVSAGQ
+55 IDLANMDTTVSAGT

-88 YSRYGTFDQLAEN
+88 YSRYGTFDELFEN
-101 NQKQLRELIEG
+101 SQKQLRELIEG
-112 LASQQNEAGTV
+112 LAAQKNNQAGSA

-128 DLYNIAMDSVARNEQ
+128 DLYNMAMDSVTLNKQ
-143 GFAPVKP
+143 GAEPVKA
-150 MLDKIAALTDKS
+150 MLDKIAGLKDKS
-162 QIIPM
+162 EIVPM
-167 SVEMRRFQGIGTYFN
+167 MTEMAHIGIGTYFHS
-182 FYVYADPKNSAL
+182 YVYADPKNSSL

-216 SITENIRNEYKK
+216 SITQNIREQYKL
-228 YIAKLFALSGF
+228 YIGKLFQLAGF
-239 SEAEAQQKVADVME
+239 SEADAQQKVADVME
-253 IETSIAKVSRSA
+253 IETAIAKVSRSA
-265 AELRNPEANYH
+265 TELRDPEANYH
-276 KMSYADLKKRIPGID
+276 KMSFDELKKTIAGID
-291 WDAFMTGLGIQAPAE
+291 WDAYMKGLGIQAPAE
-306 LNVEQVESIQEV
+306 LNVEQVEPIQEV
-318 ARLISA
+318 ARLMNT
-324 LPVSKHVSYLEYNLL
+324 LPLSKHVSYLEYNLL

-357 YGKVMSGR
+357 YGKVLSGR

-395 FPAAAKERMLKLVEN
+395 FPAAAKERMVKLVKN
-410 LRVAL
+410 LQTAL

-430 VRAHEKLDAFRVK
+430 IRAHEKLAAFHVK

-456 EIKKDSY
+456 EIKNDSY

-476 DMISRLGKPVDR
+476 DMYSRIGKPVDK

-514 ILQPPFFNMDA
+514 ILQPPFFNMEA

-554 KNGNLT
+554 KDGNLT
-560 DWWAEGDAD
+560 DWWAPGDAD

-577 MVDFFNNIE
+577 MGDFFNKIE
-586 VLPGLKGNGQLTL
+586 VLPGLQANGELTL

-613 LAFRNATKDAPLEV
+613 LAFQNATKDAPLGV
-627 KEGFTPEQRFF
+627 VDGFTPEQRFF
-638 IAYATLWAG
+638 LAYATLWAG
-647 NIRDEQARVYTKS
+647 NIRDEQIRVYTKS

-683 FQITPDDSLYVAPEN
+683 FHITPSDPLYVAPEN
-698 RVNIW
+698 RVNVW

>member
-1 MGERF
+1 
-6 TRIGKYRNEL
+6 
-16 ITNFIIMCMNKRN
+16 MNKRN

-143 GFAPVKP
+143 RFAPVKP

-228 YIAKLFALSGF
+228 YIAKLFALAGF

-276 KMSYADLKKRIPGID
+276 KMSYADLKKQIPGID

-306 LNVEQVESIQEV
+306 LNVEQVEPIQEV

-456 EIKKDSY
+456 EIKNDSY

-613 LAFRNATKDAPLEV
+613 LAFQNATKDAPLGV
-627 KEGFTPEQRFF
+627 KDGFTPEQRFF

>member
-1 MGERF
+1 
-6 TRIGKYRNEL
+6 
-16 ITNFIIMCMNKRN
+16 MNKKN
-29 YLTAAAMAL
+29 YVAVATLAFAMLT
-38 AVLSSCGGQKEA
+38 SCAGQKEA
-50 RNTSG
+50 KSTSG
-55 IDLANMDTTVSAGQ
+55 IDLANMDTTVSAGT

-88 YSRYGTFDQLAEN
+88 YSRYGTFDELFEN
-101 NQKQLRELIEG
+101 SQKQLRELIEG
-112 LASQQNEAGTV
+112 LAAQKNNQAGSA

-128 DLYNIAMDSVARNEQ
+128 DLYNMAMDSVTLNKQ
-143 GFAPVKP
+143 GAEPVKA
-150 MLDKIAALTDKS
+150 MLDKIAGMKDKS
-162 QIIPM
+162 EIVPM
-167 SVEMRRFQGIGTYFN
+167 MTEMAHIGIGTYFHS
-182 FYVYADPKNSAL
+182 YVYADPKNSSL

-216 SITENIRNEYKK
+216 SITQNIREQYKL
-228 YIAKLFALSGF
+228 YIGKLFQLAGF
-239 SEAEAQQKVADVME
+239 SEADAQQKVADVME
-253 IETSIAKVSRSA
+253 LETAIAKVSRSA
-265 AELRNPEANYH
+265 TELRDPEANYH
-276 KMSYADLKKRIPGID
+276 KMSFDELKKTIAGID
-291 WDAFMTGLGIQAPAE
+291 WDAYMKGLGIQAPAE
-306 LNVEQVESIQEV
+306 LNVEQVEPIQEV
-318 ARLISA
+318 ARLMNT
-324 LPVSKHVSYLEYNLL
+324 LPLSKHVSYLEYNLL

-357 YGKVMSGR
+357 YGKVLSGR

-395 FPAAAKERMLKLVEN
+395 FPAAAKERMVKLVKN
-410 LRVAL
+410 LQTAL

-430 VRAHEKLDAFRVK
+430 IRAHEKLAAFHVK

-456 EIKKDSY
+456 EIKNDSY

-476 DMISRLGKPVDR
+476 DMYSRIGKPVDK

-514 ILQPPFFNMDA
+514 ILQPPFFNMEA

-554 KNGNLT
+554 KDGNLT
-560 DWWAEGDAD
+560 DWWAPGDAD

-577 MVDFFNNIE
+577 MVDFFNKIE
-586 VLPGLKGNGQLTL
+586 VLPGLQANGELTL

-613 LAFRNATKDAPLEV
+613 LAFQNATKDAPLGV
-627 KEGFTPEQRFF
+627 VDGFTPEQRFF
-638 IAYATLWAG
+638 LAYATLWAG
-647 NIRDEQARVYTKS
+647 NIRDEQIRVYTKS

-665 GKWRVNGALPH
+665 GKWRVNGALPQ
-676 IQAWYDA
+676 IGAWYEA
-683 FQITPDDSLYVAPEN
+683 FNVTEN
-698 RVNIW
+698 DPMFVPVEKRVSIW

>member
-1 MGERF
+1 
-6 TRIGKYRNEL
+6 
-16 ITNFIIMCMNKRN
+16 MNKKN
-29 YLTAAAMAL
+29 YVAVATLAFAMLT
-38 AVLSSCGGQKEA
+38 SCAGQKEA
-50 RNTSG
+50 KSTSG
-55 IDLANMDTTVSAGQ
+55 IDLANMDTTVSAGT

-88 YSRYGTFDQLAEN
+88 YSRYGTFDELFEN
-101 NQKQLRELIEG
+101 SQTQLRELIEG
-112 LASQQNEAGTV
+112 LAAQKNNQAGSA

-128 DLYNIAMDSVARNEQ
+128 DLYNMAMDSVTLNKQ
-143 GFAPVKP
+143 GAEPVKA
-150 MLDKIAALTDKS
+150 MLDKIAGMKNKNE
-162 QIIPM
+162 IVPM
-167 SVEMRRFQGIGTYFN
+167 MTEMAHIGIGTYFRS
-182 FYVYADPKNSAL
+182 YVYADPKNSSV
-194 NIFQMGQGG
+194 NILQMGQGG

-216 SITENIRNEYKK
+216 SITQNIREQYKL
-228 YIAKLFALSGF
+228 YIGKLFQLAGF
-239 SEAEAQQKVADVME
+239 SEADAQQKVADVME
-253 IETSIAKVSRSA
+253 IETAIAKVSRSA
-265 AELRNPEANYH
+265 TELRDPEANYH
-276 KMSYADLKKRIPGID
+276 KMSFDELKKTIAGID
-291 WDAFMTGLGIQAPAE
+291 WDTYMKGLGIQAPAE
-306 LNVEQVESIQEV
+306 LNVEQVEPIQEV
-318 ARLISA
+318 ARLMNT
-324 LPVSKHVSYLEYNLL
+324 LPLSKHVSYLEYNLL

-357 YGKVMSGR
+357 YGKVLSGR

-395 FPAAAKERMLKLVEN
+395 FPAAAKERMVKLVKN
-410 LRVAL
+410 LQTAL

-430 VRAHEKLDAFRVK
+430 IRAHEKLATFHVK

-456 EIKKDSY
+456 EIKNDSY

-476 DMISRLGKPVDR
+476 DMYSRIGKPVDK

-514 ILQPPFFNMDA
+514 ILQPPFFNMEA

-554 KNGNLT
+554 KDGNLT
-560 DWWAEGDAD
+560 DWWAPGDAD

-577 MVDFFNNIE
+577 MVDFFNKIE
-586 VLPGLKGNGQLTL
+586 VLPGLQANGELTL

-613 LAFRNATKDAPLEV
+613 LAFQNATKDAPLGV
-627 KEGFTPEQRFF
+627 VDGFTPEQRFF
-638 IAYATLWAG
+638 LAYATLWAG
-647 NIRDEQARVYTKS
+647 NIRDEQIRVYTKS

-683 FQITPDDSLYVAPEN
+683 FHITPSDPLYVAPEN
-698 RVNIW
+698 RVNVW

>member
-1 MGERF
+1 
-6 TRIGKYRNEL
+6 
-16 ITNFIIMCMNKRN
+16 MNKKN
-29 YLTAAAMAL
+29 YVAVATLAFAMLT
-38 AVLSSCGGQKEA
+38 SCAGQKEA
-50 RNTSG
+50 KSTSG
-55 IDLANMDTTVSAGQ
+55 IDLANMDTTVSAGT

-88 YSRYGTFDQLAEN
+88 YSRYGTFDELFEN
-101 NQKQLRELIEG
+101 SQKQLRELIEG
-112 LASQQNEAGTV
+112 LAAQKNNQAGSA

-128 DLYNIAMDSVARNEQ
+128 DLYNMAMDSVTLNKQ
-143 GFAPVKP
+143 GAEPVKA
-150 MLDKIAALTDKS
+150 MLDKIAGMKNKNE
-162 QIIPM
+162 IVPM
-167 SVEMRRFQGIGTYFN
+167 MTEMAHIGIGTYFHS
-182 FYVYADPKNSAL
+182 YVYADPKNSSL

-216 SITENIRNEYKK
+216 SITQNIREQYKL
-228 YIAKLFALSGF
+228 YIGKLFQLAGF
-239 SEAEAQQKVADVME
+239 SEADAQQKVADVMA
-253 IETSIAKVSRSA
+253 IETAIAKVSRSA
-265 AELRNPEANYH
+265 TELRDPEANYH
-276 KMSYADLKKRIPGID
+276 KMSFDELKKTIAGID
-291 WDAFMTGLGIQAPAE
+291 WDAYMKGLGIQAPAE
-306 LNVEQVESIQEV
+306 LNVEQVEPIQEV
-318 ARLISA
+318 ARLMNT
-324 LPVSKHVSYLEYNLL
+324 LPLSKHVSYLEYNLL

-357 YGKVMSGR
+357 YGKVLSGR

-395 FPAAAKERMLKLVEN
+395 FPAAAKERMVKLVKN
-410 LRVAL
+410 LQTAL

-430 VRAHEKLDAFRVK
+430 IRAHEKLATFHVK

-456 EIKKDSY
+456 EIKNDSY

-476 DMISRLGKPVDR
+476 DMYSRIGKPVDK

-514 ILQPPFFNMDA
+514 ILQPPFFNMEA

-554 KNGNLT
+554 KDGNLT
-560 DWWAEGDAD
+560 DWWAPGDAD

-577 MVDFFNNIE
+577 MVDFFNKIE
-586 VLPGLKGNGQLTL
+586 VLPGLQANGELTL

-613 LAFRNATKDAPLEV
+613 LAFQNATKDAPLGV
-627 KEGFTPEQRFF
+627 VDGFTPEQRFF
-638 IAYATLWAG
+638 LAYATLWAG
-647 NIRDEQARVYTKS
+647 NIRDEQIRVYTKS

-683 FQITPDDSLYVAPEN
+683 FHITPSDPLYVAPEN
-698 RVNIW
+698 RVNVW

>member
-1 MGERF
+1 
-6 TRIGKYRNEL
+6 
-16 ITNFIIMCMNKRN
+16 MNKKN
-29 YLTAAAMAL
+29 YVAVATLAFAMLT
-38 AVLSSCGGQKEA
+38 SCAGQKEA
-50 RNTSG
+50 KSTSG
-55 IDLANMDTTVSAGQ
+55 IDLANMDTTVSAGT

-80 DAHPLTAE
+80 DGHPLTAE
-88 YSRYGTFDQLAEN
+88 YSRYGTFDELFEN
-101 NQKQLRELIEG
+101 SQKQLRELIEG
-112 LASQQNEAGTV
+112 LAAQKNNQAGSA

-128 DLYNIAMDSVARNEQ
+128 DLYNMAMDSVTLNKQ
-143 GFAPVKP
+143 GAEPVKA
-150 MLDKIAALTDKS
+150 MLDKIAGMKDKS
-162 QIIPM
+162 EIVPM
-167 SVEMRRFQGIGTYFN
+167 MTEMAHIGIGTYFHS
-182 FYVYADPKNSAL
+182 YVYADPKNSSL

-216 SITENIRNEYKK
+216 SITQNIREQYKL
-228 YIAKLFALSGF
+228 YIGKLFQLAGF
-239 SEAEAQQKVADVME
+239 SEADAQQKVADVME
-253 IETSIAKVSRSA
+253 IETAIAKVSRSA
-265 AELRNPEANYH
+265 TELRDPEANYH
-276 KMSYADLKKRIPGID
+276 KMSFDELKKTIAGID
-291 WDAFMTGLGIQAPAE
+291 WDAYMKGLSIQAPAE
-306 LNVEQVESIQEV
+306 LNVEQVEPIQEV
-318 ARLISA
+318 ARLMNT
-324 LPVSKHVSYLEYNLL
+324 LPLSKHVSYLEYNLL

-357 YGKVMSGR
+357 YGKVLSGR

-395 FPAAAKERMLKLVEN
+395 FPAAAKERMVKLVKN
-410 LRVAL
+410 LQTAL

-430 VRAHEKLDAFRVK
+430 IRAHEKLATFHVK

-456 EIKKDSY
+456 EIKNDSY

-476 DMISRLGKPVDR
+476 DMYSRIGKPVDK

-514 ILQPPFFNMDA
+514 ILQPPFFNMEA

-554 KNGNLT
+554 KDGNLT
-560 DWWAEGDAD
+560 DWWAPGDAD

-577 MVDFFNNIE
+577 MVDFFNKIE
-586 VLPGLKGNGQLTL
+586 VLPGLQANGELTL

-613 LAFRNATKDAPLEV
+613 LAFQNATKDAPLGV
-627 KEGFTPEQRFF
+627 VDGFTPEQRFF
-638 IAYATLWAG
+638 LAYATLWAG
-647 NIRDEQARVYTKS
+647 NIRDEQIRVYTKS

-683 FQITPDDSLYVAPEN
+683 FHITPSDPLYVAPEN
-698 RVNIW
+698 RVNVW

>member
-1 MGERF
+1 
-6 TRIGKYRNEL
+6 
-16 ITNFIIMCMNKRN
+16 MNKKN
-29 YLTAAAMAL
+29 YVAVATLAFAMLT
-38 AVLSSCGGQKEA
+38 SCAGQKEA
-50 RNTSG
+50 KSTSG
-55 IDLANMDTTVSAGQ
+55 IDLANMDTTVSAGT

-88 YSRYGTFDQLAEN
+88 YSRYGTFDELFEN
-101 NQKQLRELIEG
+101 SQKQLRELIEG
-112 LASQQNEAGTV
+112 LAAQKNNQAGSA

-128 DLYNIAMDSVARNEQ
+128 DLYNMAMDSVTLNKQ
-143 GFAPVKP
+143 GAEPVKA
-150 MLDKIAALTDKS
+150 MLDKIAGMKDKS
-162 QIIPM
+162 EIVPM
-167 SVEMRRFQGIGTYFN
+167 MTEMAHIGIGTYFHS
-182 FYVYADPKNSAL
+182 YVYADPKNSSL

-216 SITENIRNEYKK
+216 SITQNIREQYKL
-228 YIAKLFALSGF
+228 YIGKLFQLAGF
-239 SEAEAQQKVADVME
+239 SEADAQQKVADVME
-253 IETSIAKVSRSA
+253 LETAIAKVSRSA
-265 AELRNPEANYH
+265 TELRDPEANYH
-276 KMSYADLKKRIPGID
+276 KMSFDELKKTIAGID
-291 WDAFMTGLGIQAPAE
+291 WDAYMKGLGIQAPAE
-306 LNVEQVESIQEV
+306 LNVEQVEPIQEV
-318 ARLISA
+318 ARLMNT
-324 LPVSKHVSYLEYNLL
+324 LPLSKHVSYLEYNLL

-357 YGKVMSGR
+357 YGKVLSGR

-395 FPAAAKERMLKLVEN
+395 FPAAAKERMVKLVKN
-410 LRVAL
+410 LQTAL

-430 VRAHEKLDAFRVK
+430 IRAHEKLATFHVK

-456 EIKKDSY
+456 EIKNDSY

-476 DMISRLGKPVDR
+476 DMYSRIGKPVDK

-514 ILQPPFFNMDA
+514 ILQPPFFNMEA
-525 DDAANYGAIGVVI
+525 DDAANYGSIGVVI

-554 KNGNLT
+554 KDGNLT
-560 DWWAEGDAD
+560 DWWAPGDAD

-577 MVDFFNNIE
+577 MVDFFNKIE
-586 VLPGLKGNGQLTL
+586 VLPGLQANGELTL

-613 LAFRNATKDAPLEV
+613 LALQNATKDAPLGV
-627 KEGFTPEQRFF
+627 VDGFTPEQRFF
-638 IAYATLWAG
+638 LAYATLWAG
-647 NIRDEQARVYTKS
+647 NIRDEQIRVYTKS

-683 FQITPDDSLYVAPEN
+683 FHITPSDPLYVAPEN
-698 RVNIW
+698 RVNVW

>member
-1 MGERF
+1 
-6 TRIGKYRNEL
+6 
-16 ITNFIIMCMNKRN
+16 MNKKN
-29 YLTAAAMAL
+29 YVAVATLAFAMLT
-38 AVLSSCGGQKEA
+38 SCAGQKEA
-50 RNTSG
+50 KSTSG
-55 IDLANMDTTVSAGQ
+55 IDLANMDTTVSAGT

-80 DAHPLTAE
+80 DAHPLIAE
-88 YSRYGTFDQLAEN
+88 YSRYGTFDELFEN
-101 NQKQLRELIEG
+101 SQKQLRELIEG
-112 LASQQNEAGTV
+112 LAAQKNNQAGSA

-128 DLYNIAMDSVARNEQ
+128 DLYNMAMDSVTLNKQ
-143 GFAPVKP
+143 GAEPVKA
-150 MLDKIAALTDKS
+150 MLDKIAGMKDKS
-162 QIIPM
+162 EIVPM
-167 SVEMRRFQGIGTYFN
+167 MTEMAHIGIGTYFRS
-182 FYVYADPKNSAL
+182 YVYADPKNSSL

-216 SITENIRNEYKK
+216 SITQNIREQYKL
-228 YIAKLFALSGF
+228 YIGKLFQLAGF
-239 SEAEAQQKVADVME
+239 SEADAQQKVADVME
-253 IETSIAKVSRSA
+253 IETAIAKVSRSA
-265 AELRNPEANYH
+265 TELRDPEANYH
-276 KMSYADLKKRIPGID
+276 KMSFDELKKTISGID
-291 WDAFMTGLGIQAPAE
+291 WDAYMKGLGIQVPAE
-306 LNVEQVESIQEV
+306 LNVEQVEPIQEV
-318 ARLISA
+318 ARLMNT
-324 LPVSKHVSYLEYNLL
+324 LPLSKHVSYLEYNLL

-357 YGKVMSGR
+357 YGKVLSGR

-395 FPAAAKERMLKLVEN
+395 FPAAAKERMVKLVKN
-410 LRVAL
+410 LQTAL

-430 VRAHEKLDAFRVK
+430 IRAHEKLAAFHVK

-456 EIKKDSY
+456 EIKNDSY

-476 DMISRLGKPVDR
+476 DMYSRIGKPVDK

-514 ILQPPFFNMDA
+514 ILQPPFFNMEA

-554 KNGNLT
+554 KDGNLT
-560 DWWAEGDAD
+560 DWWAPGDAD

-577 MVDFFNNIE
+577 MVDFFNKIE
-586 VLPGLKGNGQLTL
+586 VLPGLQANGELTL

-613 LAFRNATKDAPLEV
+613 LAFQNATKDAPLGV
-627 KEGFTPEQRFF
+627 VDGFTPEQRFF
-638 IAYATLWAG
+638 LAYATLWAG
-647 NIRDEQARVYTKS
+647 NIRDEQIRVYTKS

-683 FQITPDDSLYVAPEN
+683 FHITPSDPLYVAPEN
-698 RVNIW
+698 RVNVW

>member
-1 MGERF
+1 
-6 TRIGKYRNEL
+6 
-16 ITNFIIMCMNKRN
+16 MNKKN
-29 YLTAAAMAL
+29 YVAVATLAFAMLT
-38 AVLSSCGGQKEA
+38 SCAGQKEA
-50 RNTSG
+50 KSTSG
-55 IDLANMDTTVSAGQ
+55 IDLANMDTTVSAGT

-88 YSRYGTFDQLAEN
+88 YSRYGTFDELFEN
-101 NQKQLRELIEG
+101 SQKQLRELIEG
-112 LASQQNEAGTV
+112 LAAQKNNQAGSA

-128 DLYNIAMDSVARNEQ
+128 DLYNMAMDSVTLNKQ
-143 GFAPVKP
+143 GAEPVKA
-150 MLDKIAALTDKS
+150 MLDKIAGLKDKS
-162 QIIPM
+162 EIVPM
-167 SVEMRRFQGIGTYFN
+167 MTEMAHIGIGTYFHS
-182 FYVYADPKNSAL
+182 YVYADPKNSSL

-216 SITENIRNEYKK
+216 SITQNIREQYKL
-228 YIAKLFALSGF
+228 YIGKLFQLAGF
-239 SEAEAQQKVADVME
+239 SEAGAQQKVADVME
-253 IETSIAKVSRSA
+253 IETAIAKVSRSA
-265 AELRNPEANYH
+265 TELRDPEANYH
-276 KMSYADLKKRIPGID
+276 KMSFDELKKTIAGID
-291 WDAFMTGLGIQAPAE
+291 WDAYMKGLGVQAPAE
-306 LNVEQVESIQEV
+306 LNVEQVEPIQEV
-318 ARLISA
+318 ARLMNT
-324 LPVSKHVSYLEYNLL
+324 LPLSKHVSYLEYNLL

-357 YGKVMSGR
+357 YGKVLSGR

-395 FPAAAKERMLKLVEN
+395 FPAAAKERMVKLVKN
-410 LRVAL
+410 LQTAL

-430 VRAHEKLDAFRVK
+430 IRAHEKLATFHVK

-456 EIKKDSY
+456 EIKNDSY

-476 DMISRLGKPVDR
+476 DMYSRIGKPVDK

-514 ILQPPFFNMDA
+514 ILQPPFFNMEA

-554 KNGNLT
+554 KDGNLT
-560 DWWAEGDAD
+560 DWWAPGDAD

-577 MVDFFNNIE
+577 MVDFFNKIE
-586 VLPGLKGNGQLTL
+586 VLPGLQANGELTL

-613 LAFRNATKDAPLEV
+613 LAFQNATKDAPLGV
-627 KEGFTPEQRFF
+627 VDGFTPEQRFF
-638 IAYATLWAG
+638 LAYATLWAG
-647 NIRDEQARVYTKS
+647 NIRDEQIRVYTKS

-683 FQITPDDSLYVAPEN
+683 FHITPSDPLYVAPEN
-698 RVNIW
+698 RVNVW

>member
-1 MGERF
+1 
-6 TRIGKYRNEL
+6 
-16 ITNFIIMCMNKRN
+16 MNKKN
-29 YLTAAAMAL
+29 YVAVATLAFAMLT
-38 AVLSSCGGQKEA
+38 SCAGQKEA
-50 RNTSG
+50 KSTSG
-55 IDLANMDTTVSAGQ
+55 IDLANMDTTVSAGT

-88 YSRYGTFDQLAEN
+88 YSRYGTFDELFEN
-101 NQKQLRELIEG
+101 SQKQLRELIEG
-112 LASQQNEAGTV
+112 LAAQKNNQAGSATR
-123 AQKIG
+123 KIG
-128 DLYNIAMDSVARNEQ
+128 DLYNMAMDSVTLNKQ
-143 GFAPVKP
+143 GAEPVKA
-150 MLDKIAALTDKS
+150 MLDKIAGMKDKS
-162 QIIPM
+162 EIVPM
-167 SVEMRRFQGIGTYFN
+167 MTEMAHIGIGTYFHS
-182 FYVYADPKNSAL
+182 YVYADPKNSSL

-216 SITENIRNEYKK
+216 SITQNIREQYKL
-228 YIAKLFALSGF
+228 YIGKLFQLAGF
-239 SEAEAQQKVADVME
+239 SEADAQQKVADVME
-253 IETSIAKVSRSA
+253 LETAIAKVSRSA
-265 AELRNPEANYH
+265 TELRDPEANYH
-276 KMSYADLKKRIPGID
+276 KMSFDELKKTIAGID
-291 WDAFMTGLGIQAPAE
+291 WDAYMKGLGIQAPAE
-306 LNVEQVESIQEV
+306 LNVEQVEPIQEV
-318 ARLISA
+318 ARLMNT
-324 LPVSKHVSYLEYNLL
+324 LPLSKHVSYLEYNLL

-357 YGKVMSGR
+357 YGKVLSGR

-395 FPAAAKERMLKLVEN
+395 FPAAAKERMVKLVKN
-410 LRVAL
+410 LQTAL

-430 VRAHEKLDAFRVK
+430 IRAHEKLATFHVK

-456 EIKKDSY
+456 EIKNDSY

-476 DMISRLGKPVDR
+476 DMYSRIGKPVDK

-514 ILQPPFFNMDA
+514 ILQPPFFNMEA

-554 KNGNLT
+554 KDGNLT
-560 DWWAEGDAD
+560 DWWAPGDAD

-577 MVDFFNNIE
+577 MVDFFNKIE
-586 VLPGLKGNGQLTL
+586 VLPGLQANGELTL

-613 LAFRNATKDAPLEV
+613 LAFQNATKDAPLGV
-627 KEGFTPEQRFF
+627 VDGFTPEQRFF
-638 IAYATLWAG
+638 LAYATLWAG
-647 NIRDEQARVYTKS
+647 NIRDEQIRVYTKS

-683 FQITPDDSLYVAPEN
+683 FHITPSDPLYVAPEN
-698 RVNIW
+698 RVNVW

>member
-1 MGERF
+1 
-6 TRIGKYRNEL
+6 
-16 ITNFIIMCMNKRN
+16 MNKKN
-29 YLTAAAMAL
+29 YVAVATLAFAMLT
-38 AVLSSCGGQKEA
+38 SCAGQKEA
-50 RNTSG
+50 KSTSG
-55 IDLANMDTTVSAGQ
+55 IDLANMDATVSAGT

-88 YSRYGTFDQLAEN
+88 YSRYGTFDELFEN
-101 NQKQLRELIEG
+101 SQKQLRELIEG
-112 LASQQNEAGTV
+112 LAAQKNNQAGSA

-128 DLYNIAMDSVARNEQ
+128 DLYNMAMDSVTLNKQ
-143 GFAPVKP
+143 GAEPVKA
-150 MLDKIAALTDKS
+150 MLDKIAGLKDKS
-162 QIIPM
+162 EIVPM
-167 SVEMRRFQGIGTYFN
+167 MTEMAHIGIGTYFHS
-182 FYVYADPKNSAL
+182 YVYADPKNSSL

-216 SITENIRNEYKK
+216 SITQNIREQYNL
-228 YIAKLFALSGF
+228 YIGKLFQLAGF
-239 SEAEAQQKVADVME
+239 SEADAQQKVADVME
-253 IETSIAKVSRSA
+253 IETAIAKVSRSA
-265 AELRNPEANYH
+265 TELRDPEANYH
-276 KMSYADLKKRIPGID
+276 KMSFDELKKTIAGID
-291 WDAFMTGLGIQAPAE
+291 WDAYMKGLGIQAPAE
-306 LNVEQVESIQEV
+306 LNVEQVEPIQEV
-318 ARLISA
+318 ARLMNT
-324 LPVSKHVSYLEYNLL
+324 LPLSKHVSYLEYNLL

-357 YGKVMSGR
+357 YGKVLSGR

-395 FPAAAKERMLKLVEN
+395 FPAAAKERMVKLVKN
-410 LRVAL
+410 LQTAL

-430 VRAHEKLDAFRVK
+430 IRAHEKLAAFHVK

-456 EIKKDSY
+456 EIKNDSY

-476 DMISRLGKPVDR
+476 DMYSRIGKPVDK

-514 ILQPPFFNMDA
+514 ILQPPFFNMEA

-554 KNGNLT
+554 KDGNLT
-560 DWWAEGDAD
+560 DWWAPGDAD

-577 MVDFFNNIE
+577 MVDFFNKIE
-586 VLPGLKGNGQLTL
+586 VLPGLQANGELTL
-599 GENLADHGGLNVAY
+599 GENLADHGGLNVA
-613 LAFRNATKDAPLEV
+613 
-627 KEGFTPEQRFF
+627 
-638 IAYATLWAG
+638 
-647 NIRDEQARVYTKS
+647 
-660 DPHSL
+660 
-665 GKWRVNGALPH
+665 
-676 IQAWYDA
+676 
-683 FQITPDDSLYVAPEN
+683 
-698 RVNIW
+698 